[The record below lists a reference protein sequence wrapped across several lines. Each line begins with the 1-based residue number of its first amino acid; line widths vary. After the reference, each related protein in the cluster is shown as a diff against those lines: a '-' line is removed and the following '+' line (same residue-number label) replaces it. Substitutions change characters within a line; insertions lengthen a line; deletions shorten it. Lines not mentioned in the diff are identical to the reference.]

1 MKWIIFSF
9 IIVVNIFANTLS
21 IENFKTDLYSKTG
34 NNVLKT
40 IELNL
45 EFEGENLEEK
55 KIIDAL
61 NTIISSYFYEDLFTE
76 IGKTN
81 FKETLLKF
89 SNKKYKTQI
98 KNIYLLKVNSVKEFD
113 IEELKKFLQELDSKK
128 EEKIIKSQNLVKEE
142 KSTKEEKPIKEEH
155 NSTKIQDLN
164 TSSEKINSDFNTT
177 IDKEANV
184 SKEAMDM
191 ILKTMENSQM
201 QMLAPSKNEE
211 LFKELP
217 F

>member
-9 IIVVNIFANTLS
+9 IIVANIFANTLS

-34 NNVLKT
+34 NNILKT

-55 KIIDAL
+55 KIVDAL

-76 IGKTN
+76 IGKSN

-98 KNIYLLKVNSVKEFD
+98 KNIYILKVNSVKEFD
-113 IEELKKFLQELDSKK
+113 IEELKKFLQELDPK
-128 EEKIIKSQNLVKEE
+128 EEKITKSQNLAKEE
-142 KSTKEEKPIKEEH
+142 KSIKEEKPIKEEY

-164 TSSEKINSDFNTT
+164 TSGEEINSDFNTT
-177 IDKEANV
+177 IDKEANI

>member
-113 IEELKKFLQELDSKK
+113 IEELKKFLQELDSK
-128 EEKIIKSQNLVKEE
+128 EEKITKSQNLV
-142 KSTKEEKPIKEEH
+142 KEEKPIKEEH

-164 TSSEKINSDFNTT
+164 TSGEKINSDFNTT

>member
-113 IEELKKFLQELDSKK
+113 IEELKKFLQELDSK
-128 EEKIIKSQNLVKEE
+128 EEKITKSQNLVKEE

-164 TSSEKINSDFNTT
+164 TSGEKINSDFNTT

>member
-98 KNIYLLKVNSVKEFD
+98 KNIYLLKVNSVKEFE
-113 IEELKKFLQELDSKK
+113 IEELKKFLQELDSK
-128 EEKIIKSQNLVKEE
+128 EEKITKSQNLVKEE

-155 NSTKIQDLN
+155 NNTKIQDLN

-184 SKEAMDM
+184 GKEAMDM

-217 F
+217 FN

>member
-9 IIVVNIFANTLS
+9 VIAVNIFANTLS

-113 IEELKKFLQELDSKK
+113 IEELKKFLQELDPK
-128 EEKIIKSQNLVKEE
+128 EEKITKSQNLVKEE
-142 KSTKEEKPIKEEH
+142 KSIREEKPIKEEH

-177 IDKEANV
+177 IDKEANI

>member
-45 EFEGENLEEK
+45 EFEGENLEKK

-113 IEELKKFLQELDSKK
+113 IEELKKFLQELDSK
-128 EEKIIKSQNLVKEE
+128 EEKITKSQNLVKEE

-164 TSSEKINSDFNTT
+164 TSGEKINSDFNTT

>member
-45 EFEGENLEEK
+45 EFEGENLEKK

-113 IEELKKFLQELDSKK
+113 IEELKKFLQELDSK
-128 EEKIIKSQNLVKEE
+128 EEKITKSQNLVKEE
-142 KSTKEEKPIKEEH
+142 KSTKEEKPTKEEH

-164 TSSEKINSDFNTT
+164 TSGEKINSDFNTT

>member
-9 IIVVNIFANTLS
+9 VIAVNIFANTLS

-76 IGKTN
+76 IGKAN

-113 IEELKKFLQELDSKK
+113 IEELKKFLQELDPK
-128 EEKIIKSQNLVKEE
+128 EEKITKSQNLAKEE
-142 KSTKEEKPIKEEH
+142 KSTKEEKPTKEEH

-164 TSSEKINSDFNTT
+164 TSGEKINSDFNTT

-201 QMLAPSKNEE
+201 QMLAPNKNEE

>member
-9 IIVVNIFANTLS
+9 IIAVNIFANTLS

-76 IGKTN
+76 IGKSN

-113 IEELKKFLQELDSKK
+113 IEELKKFLQELDSK
-128 EEKIIKSQNLVKEE
+128 EEKITKSQNLVKEE
-142 KSTKEEKPIKEEH
+142 KPIKEGH

-164 TSSEKINSDFNTT
+164 TSGEKINSDFNTT

>member
-113 IEELKKFLQELDSKK
+113 IEELKKFLQELDPK
-128 EEKIIKSQNLVKEE
+128 EEKITKSQNLVKEE
-142 KSTKEEKPIKEEH
+142 KSTKEEKPTKEEH

-164 TSSEKINSDFNTT
+164 TSGEKINSDFNTT

>member
-113 IEELKKFLQELDSKK
+113 IEELKKFLQELDSK
-128 EEKIIKSQNLVKEE
+128 EEKITKSQNLV
-142 KSTKEEKPIKEEH
+142 KEEKPIKEEH
-155 NSTKIQDLN
+155 NSTKTQDLN
-164 TSSEKINSDFNTT
+164 TSGEKINSDFNTT

>member
-98 KNIYLLKVNSVKEFD
+98 KNIYLLKVNSVKEFE
-113 IEELKKFLQELDSKK
+113 IEELKKFLQELDSK
-128 EEKIIKSQNLVKEE
+128 EEKITKSQNLVKEE
-142 KSTKEEKPIKEEH
+142 KSTKEEKPTKEEH

-164 TSSEKINSDFNTT
+164 TSGEKINSDFNTT

>member
-9 IIVVNIFANTLS
+9 VIVANIFANTLS

-34 NNVLKT
+34 NNILKT

-55 KIIDAL
+55 KIVDAL

-98 KNIYLLKVNSVKEFD
+98 KNIYILKVNSVKEFD
-113 IEELKKFLQELDSKK
+113 VEELKKFLQELDSK
-128 EEKIIKSQNLVKEE
+128 EEKITKSQNLVKEE
-142 KSTKEEKPIKEEH
+142 KSIKEEKPIREEY

-164 TSSEKINSDFNTT
+164 TSGEEINSDFNTT
-177 IDKEANV
+177 IDKEANI

>member
-1 MKWIIFSF
+1 M
-9 IIVVNIFANTLS
+9 
-21 IENFKTDLYSKTG
+21 
-34 NNVLKT
+34 
-40 IELNL
+40 
-45 EFEGENLEEK
+45 
-55 KIIDAL
+55 
-61 NTIISSYFYEDLFTE
+61 
-76 IGKTN
+76 
-81 FKETLLKF
+81 
-89 SNKKYKTQI
+89 
-98 KNIYLLKVNSVKEFD
+98 
-113 IEELKKFLQELDSKK
+113 KKFLQELDSK
-128 EEKIIKSQNLVKEE
+128 EEKITKSQNLVKEE
-142 KSTKEEKPIKEEH
+142 KSTKEEKPTKEEH

-164 TSSEKINSDFNTT
+164 TSGEKINSDFNTT

>member
-113 IEELKKFLQELDSKK
+113 IEELKKFLQELDPK
-128 EEKIIKSQNLVKEE
+128 EEKITKSQNLTKEE
-142 KSTKEEKPIKEEH
+142 KSIKEEKPIKEEH

-164 TSSEKINSDFNTT
+164 TGDEKITSDFNTT

-191 ILKTMENSQM
+191 ILKTMENSQI
-201 QMLAPSKNEE
+201 QMLTPSKNEE

>member
-113 IEELKKFLQELDSKK
+113 IEELKKFLQELDSK
-128 EEKIIKSQNLVKEE
+128 EEKITKSQNLVKEE
-142 KSTKEEKPIKEEH
+142 KSIKEEKPIKEEH

-164 TSSEKINSDFNTT
+164 TSGEKINSDFNTT

>member
-98 KNIYLLKVNSVKEFD
+98 KNIYLLKVNSVKDFD
-113 IEELKKFLQELDSKK
+113 IEELKKFLQELDSK
-128 EEKIIKSQNLVKEE
+128 EEKITKSQNLVKEE
-142 KSTKEEKPIKEEH
+142 KSTKEEKPIKEEY

-164 TSSEKINSDFNTT
+164 TSGEKINSDFNTT

>member
-89 SNKKYKTQI
+89 SN
-98 KNIYLLKVNSVKEFD
+98 
-113 IEELKKFLQELDSKK
+113 
-128 EEKIIKSQNLVKEE
+128 
-142 KSTKEEKPIKEEH
+142 
-155 NSTKIQDLN
+155 
-164 TSSEKINSDFNTT
+164 
-177 IDKEANV
+177 
-184 SKEAMDM
+184 
-191 ILKTMENSQM
+191 
-201 QMLAPSKNEE
+201 
-211 LFKELP
+211 
-217 F
+217 

>member
-128 EEKIIKSQNLVKEE
+128 EEKIIKSQNLAKEE

>member
-98 KNIYLLKVNSVKEFD
+98 KNIYLLKVNSVKDFD
-113 IEELKKFLQELDSKK
+113 IEELKKFLQELDSK
-128 EEKIIKSQNLVKEE
+128 EEKITKSQNLVKEE

-164 TSSEKINSDFNTT
+164 TSGEKINSDFNTT

>member
-9 IIVVNIFANTLS
+9 IIAVNIFANTLS

-55 KIIDAL
+55 KIVDAL

-76 IGKTN
+76 IGKSN

-113 IEELKKFLQELDSKK
+113 IEELKKFLQELDSK
-128 EEKIIKSQNLVKEE
+128 EEKITKSQNLVKEE
-142 KSTKEEKPIKEEH
+142 KPIKEGH

-164 TSSEKINSDFNTT
+164 TSGEKINSDFNTT